1 MAALSWKAKAALM
14 DLEGTAIFVPG
25 IVCALLALQ
34 WGGSKYPWSNP
45 RIIVLFVLFGV
56 LIAAFIAIQFYKGD
70 RATVPPR
77 IIRQRSIGAS
87 AFFIACLGGSFFAI
101 IYYIP

>member
-1 MAALSWKAKAALM
+1 MKALSWKAKARLM
-14 DLEGTAIFVPG
+14 DIEGTIVFVPG

-34 WGGSKYPWSNP
+34 WGGSKYPWSNW
-45 RIIVLFVLFGV
+45 RIIFLFVLFGI
-56 LIAAFIAIQFYKGD
+56 LICTFVAIQFWKGD

-77 IIRQRSIGAS
+77 IIKQRTVGAS
-87 AFFIACLGGSFFAI
+87 AFFVATLGGSFFAI